1 MLNLYLYM
9 NQFNALY
16 SESFSDRHIGPREVD
31 LTDMLAT
38 IGVKTLDA
46 LIDQIVPNNI
56 RLKQPLNIS
65 KSMGEVEFL
74 SMIRSKAAKNKLFK
88 SYIGMGYYN
97 THTPGVI
104 LRNIM
109 ENPGWYTQYTPYQAE
124 ISQGRMEALLNY
136 QTMVID
142 LTGMALANGSLLDE
156 ATAAAE
162 AMNMFYGLV
171 KQGSNRY
178 FVDNSVFPQTV
189 DVLLTRAEP
198 IGIEIVRGDYRS
210 FSPDATFFGALV
222 QYPNSEGS
230 IEDYCSFVAGCSA
243 FGVKTCF
250 ASDLMALTLLTP
262 PGEFGADCVVGNT
275 QRFGVPLGFGGPHAA
290 FFATRDEF
298 KRQIPGRIIGV
309 SIDAEGKR
317 ALRMALQTREQH
329 IKRQNAT
336 SNICTAQVLLSIMAG
351 MFAVYHGPDG
361 LKKIAE
367 RIHALAVSLADAIEI
382 AGNGLFSIKHKHF
395 FDTLLVEVPDA
406 EAIRTRALAQG
417 INLRYQGKQH
427 VGISIDE
434 TTTLIDLQS
443 VLSIFCK
450 EANHVEILLA
460 PSVVP
465 RMLPSMVRSS
475 KYLQHPV
482 FNVYHSE
489 HEMLRFIKSLEAKDL
504 SLCHSMIALG
514 SCTMKL
520 NATSEMI
527 PVTWPE
533 FNSLH
538 PFVPVNQVP
547 GYMEIIDELNK
558 DLSEI
563 TGFHT
568 MSLQPNAGSQGE
580 YAGLMVIREYFKD
593 RGESHRNVALIPS
606 SAHGTNPAS
615 AVMAGMKVVVTQ
627 CDENGNIDMADIR
640 SKAEEYKDN
649 LACLMVTYPSTHGV
663 FESAITELTD
673 IIHHYGG
680 QVYMDGANMNAQV
693 GLTSPGMIG
702 ADVCHLNLHK
712 TFCIPHGGGGPGMG
726 PIGVAKHLA
735 PYLPGH
741 SIIAMGPKKAM
752 RAVSAAP
759 WGSASIL
766 LISYA
771 YIKMMGGEGLTKA
784 TQYAMLNANYIKARL
799 EHEYP
804 VLYKASS
811 GFAAHEM
818 ILDTRKFKA
827 TAHVEAEDIA
837 KRLMDYGYHAPTLS
851 FPVAGTLMVEPTES
865 ESKEELDKF
874 CDAMLGIREEIRE
887 IEEGIYSKEGNVL
900 KHAPHTASAVIS
912 DSWDRSYSREKAA
925 FPLESIRLNKFWP
938 TVSRVNST
946 YGDRNLICACLPVE
960 AYENQT
966 DYA

>member
-1 MLNLYLYM
+1 M

-16 SESFSDRHIGPREVD
+16 SESFSDRHIGPRQSD
-31 LTDMLAT
+31 LNAMLAT
-38 IGVKTLDA
+38 IGAASLDE
-46 LIDQIVPNNI
+46 LIDHVVPSNI
-56 RLKQPLNIS
+56 RLPKPLS
-65 KSMGEVEFL
+65 VGEAMSEVEFL
-74 SMIRSKAAKNKLFK
+74 SMLREKAAKNKTYKNF
-88 SYIGMGYYN
+88 IGMGYYN

-124 ISQGRMEALLNY
+124 ISQGRLEALLNY

-142 LTGMALANGSLLDE
+142 LTGMELANASLLDE
-156 ATAAAE
+156 GTAAAE
-162 AMNMFYGLV
+162 AMNMFYGLD
-171 KQGSNRY
+171 KKSAAHRF

-189 DVLLTRAEP
+189 DILITRAEP
-198 IGIEIVRGDYRS
+198 IGIEIVRGDYKT
-210 FSPDATFFGALV
+210 FAADASFFGALV
-222 QYPNSEGS
+222 QYPNAEGS
-230 IEDYCSFVAGCSA
+230 VEDYRAFVASCKA
-243 FGVKTCF
+243 ANVKTCF

-262 PGEFGADCVVGNT
+262 PGDFGADCVVGNT

-290 FFATRDEF
+290 FFATKDEF
-298 KRQIPGRIIGV
+298 KRSIPGRIIGV
-309 SIDAEGKR
+309 SIDAEGNR

-351 MFAVYHGPDG
+351 MFGVYHGPEG
-361 LKKIAE
+361 LKKIAQ
-367 RIHALAVSLADAIEI
+367 RIHALAASLGDAIVKT
-382 AGNGLFSIKHKHF
+382 GNGVYSLQHGHF
-395 FDTLLVEVPDA
+395 FDTILVKVP
-406 EAIRTRALAQG
+406 RTETIQALALAEG
-417 INLRYQGKQH
+417 INLRYSDGL
-427 VGISIDE
+427 VGISVDE
-434 TTTLIDLQS
+434 TTTMVDVEKL
-443 VLSIFCK
+443 VSIFARAIEGAAAK
-450 EANHVEILLA
+450 PEGSVSHKLPAALLRE
-460 PSVVP
+460 SNF
-465 RMLPSMVRSS
+465 ML
-475 KYLQHPV
+475 HPV
-482 FNVYHSE
+482 FNRYHSE
-489 HEMLRFIKSLEAKDL
+489 HEMLRYIKSLEAKDL
-504 SLCHSMIALG
+504 SLCHSMISLG

-520 NATSEMI
+520 NATTEMI

-538 PFVPVNQVP
+538 PFIPMDQAK
-547 GYMEIIDELNK
+547 GYMEIIEELNK

-568 MSLQPNAGSQGE
+568 MSMQPNSGAQGE

-593 RGESHRNVALIPS
+593 RGESHRNIALIPS

-615 AVMAGMKVVVTQ
+615 AVMAGMQVVVSQ
-627 CDENGNIDMADIR
+627 CDENGNIDVEDIR
-640 SKAEEYKDN
+640 AKAEQYKDN

-663 FESAITELTD
+663 FEAAITELTD
-673 IIHHYGG
+673 IIHQNGG

-741 SIIAMGPKKAM
+741 AVVNMGPEKAM
-752 RAVSAAP
+752 HAVSAAP

-771 YIKMMGGEGLTKA
+771 YIKMMGGAGLTNA
-784 TQYAMLNANYIKARL
+784 TKYAILNANYIKARL
-799 EHEYP
+799 ESEYP
-804 VLYKASS
+804 VLYKGAS

-827 TAHVEAEDIA
+827 CHVEAEDIA

-874 CDAMLGIREEIRE
+874 CDAMLSIREEIRE
-887 IEEGIYSKEGNVL
+887 VEEGKYSQDNNVL
-900 KHAPHTASAVIS
+900 KHAPHTSTAVIS
-912 DSWDRSYSREKAA
+912 NAWDREYSREKAA
-925 FPLESIRLNKFWP
+925 FPLDSIRLGKFWP

-946 YGDRNLICACLPVE
+946 VGDRNLICACIPVE
-960 AYENQT
+960 AYAEAAASN
-966 DYA
+966 